1 MGQNWGPE
9 RRVAVSGRAGQGRA
23 SPALAPPAGV
33 PETRERAVAVAA
45 GAILRVPLLRCYSVT
60 AVTPPSLHCY
70 STITLLSLHR
80 YSAVTPPLLCCYYTI
95 TLLLLHRYSAVTPL
109 LLHMGSAQVC
119 ANTRVPEVSWPGGR
133 TSTLALLP
141 CLLKSRTQHVLGVFC
156 LFFVLGC
163 VFALVA
169 YLFPFLNSKFASK
182 QENNRKTGTSCLYC
196 LNRPSPPS
204 GTRVS
209 RAVTSAQGVLRA
221 LLRPLDQGAEV
232 TRPPSHVA
240 PGASGAVRPPARSC
254 LGPQATPWC
263 GHVPTPGLHVYDPP
277 PQQQLDEVTRT
288 RGRGAR
294 TAADSRWGPAPY
306 GLGSG
311 AASHRRR

>member
-45 GAILRVPLLRCYSVT
+45 GAILRVPLLRCYSATPPLLRCYSVT

-196 LNRPSPPS
+196 LNRPSPPERHTCVPGCHLCTGSAPGPSPSPGPGSRGHTAAQPRGSRSVRSCSPTSTLLS
-204 GTRVS
+204 GTSGDPV
-209 RAVTSAQGVLRA
+209 VWTC
-221 LLRPLDQGAEV
+221 
-232 TRPPSHVA
+232 SHPWTA
-240 PGASGAVRPPARSC
+240 CVRP
-254 LGPQATPWC
+254 TP
-263 GHVPTPGLHVYDPP
+263 T
-277 PQQQLDEVTRT
+277 TT
-288 RGRGAR
+288 
-294 TAADSRWGPAPY
+294 T
-306 GLGSG
+306 
-311 AASHRRR
+311 